1 MKKALVL
8 GFAKSGYEACRLLI
22 DKGYKVT
29 LNDYKPL
36 SNDDKERYE
45 TLKELGVNFVF
56 GSHPDDLL
64 DASYSYLVKNPG
76 VPIDHKYVLK
86 ARELGIEVINEV
98 EMAYRL
104 IPKDHK
110 YVLKANSLNIPVIN
124 EVELAFANIDK
135 SLNAKIIGITGTNGK
150 TTTTTLIYEMLKKEN
165 PNVLLAGNIGY
176 PLCSILKD
184 IKKDTIIVM
193 EVSSQQLE
201 NLHTFNPDVAVI
213 TNIDKAHLEFFKT
226 YEHYKYVKGKI
237 LQNSTK
243 DNYCVLN
250 HDDEEVLKLA
260 ENAKSKKLYFSKTNN
275 KSTCYILNDAIYYKD
290 EKMID
295 LKDIKL
301 RGYHNYENIMAAI
314 ITCKIFNISNDTII
328 NILKTFNGVEHR
340 LEFVRNYNGISFYN
354 DTEATNIKCTKI
366 ALSSFKEPTI
376 LILGGYERGQDF
388 NELSPY
394 MEKVKAI
401 IAIGETKE
409 RAYLYGKSIN
419 KETYKYDT
427 LKEGFEKIKQIMK
440 ANDVVLLS
448 PASASWDQY
457 NRCEERGKEFKD
469 LVNNL

>member
-8 GFAKSGYEACRLLI
+8 GFAKSGYEACKLLI

-56 GSHPDDLL
+56 GSHPDNLL

-76 VPIDHKYVLK
+76 VPI
-86 ARELGIEVINEV
+86 
-98 EMAYRL
+98 
-104 IPKDHK
+104 DHK

-260 ENAKSKKLYFSKTNN
+260 ENAKSKKLYFSKTDN

-290 EKMID
+290 EKIIN

-301 RGYHNYENIMAAI
+301 RGFHNYENIMAAI
-314 ITCKIFNISNDTII
+314 ITCKIFNISNDTIV
-328 NILKTFNGVEHR
+328 NILKNFNGVEHR

-394 MEKVKAI
+394 MENVKAI